1 MFVVSGNVMKKN
13 TFGGDRTHGQQL
25 KRLSL
30 YRLSYE
36 GFMNAES
43 RKKIRRF
50 YLNTLNKTKM
60 PPPGIEPGTLRL
72 WDLRATNCATEAINN
87 CMFFPVCECCR
98 HLRVQK
104 AIPTRKPESFP
115 AGTRTRN
122 PLIRS
127 QMPYPLGHGELR
139 NKEDDSCVKTL
150 CKIRR
155 NCASLNMFMCKIEPA
170 GRIELPT
177 FCLQSRCSATKLSWQ
192 RDIEE

>member
-60 PPPGIEPGTLRL
+60 PPPGIEPETSSLPWMRS
-72 WDLRATNCATEAINN
+72 TN
-87 CMFFPVCECCR
+87 
-98 HLRVQK
+98 
-104 AIPTRKPESFP
+104 
-115 AGTRTRN
+115 
-122 PLIRS
+122 
-127 QMPYPLGHGELR
+127 
-139 NKEDDSCVKTL
+139 
-150 CKIRR
+150 
-155 NCASLNMFMCKIEPA
+155 
-170 GRIELPT
+170 
-177 FCLQSRCSATKLSWQ
+177 
-192 RDIEE
+192 